1 MATQSTFHLIVASVG
16 ESRFDGAALSATLPT
31 TAGEITVLPHHEP
44 LVATLRPGTITV
56 RLPGQGEA
64 LGEKKIQMEG
74 GVLEIS
80 GNRAVVLL

>member
-1 MATQSTFHLIVASVG
+1 MSAQSTFHLVVASVG
-16 ESRFDGAALSATLPT
+16 ESRFDGAALSATIPT

-44 LVATLRPGTITV
+44 LVATLKPGTITV
-56 RLPGQGEA
+56 RES
-64 LGEKKIQMEG
+64 LGSKEISVEG

>member
-1 MATQSTFHLIVASVG
+1 MPNTFHLIIASVG
-16 ESRFDGAALSATLPT
+16 EGLYDGAALSATIPT

-44 LVATLRPGTITV
+44 LVATLKPGTITV
-56 RLPGQGEA
+56 RES
-64 LGEKKIQMEG
+64 LGNKEIPVEG

>member
-1 MATQSTFHLIVASVG
+1 MAEHSNTFHLIIASVG
-16 ESRFDGAALSATLPT
+16 ESRFDGAALSANIPT

-56 RLPGQGEA
+56 RES
-64 LGEKKIQMEG
+64 LGTKEIPVEG
-74 GVLEIS
+74 GVVEIS

>member
-1 MATQSTFHLIVASVG
+1 MATQTTFHLIVASVG
-16 ESRFDGAALSATLPT
+16 EGRFDGAALSATIPT

-44 LVATLRPGTITV
+44 LVATLKPGTITV
-56 RLPGQGEA
+56 RES
-64 LGEKKIQMEG
+64 LGTKDIQIEG

>member
-1 MATQSTFHLIVASVG
+1 MATQNTFHLIVASVG
-16 ESRFDGAALSATLPT
+16 ESRFDGAALSATIPT

-44 LVATLRPGTITV
+44 LVATLKPGKITV
-56 RLPGQGEA
+56 RES
-64 LGEKKIQMEG
+64 LGNKEIPVDG

>member
-1 MATQSTFHLIVASVG
+1 MAGENTFHLVVASVG
-16 ESRFDGAALSATLPT
+16 ENKFDGAALSVTLPT

-56 RLPGQGEA
+56 RES
-64 LGEKKIQMEG
+64 LGNKEIKVEG
-74 GVLEIS
+74 GVVEIS

>member
-1 MATQSTFHLIVASVG
+1 MATQNTFHLIVASVG
-16 ESRFDGAALSATLPT
+16 ESRFDGAAISATIPT

-44 LVATLRPGTITV
+44 LVATLKPGTITV
-56 RLPGQGEA
+56 RES
-64 LGEKKIQMEG
+64 LGNKEIRVEG